1 VRKETAFLGWETG
14 QNTLVLQERS
24 TTTIVRQ
31 RYHNGKNLGSGW
43 NVSALEIRPEIGKL
57 TETIVAVAVVP
68 VSEEHFIYGITHR
81 VLLVSH
87 LLYYVVYFFFFFVAH
102 DKHSNSRPSISNSRD
117 TAPKSA
123 SSRQTDKRDVYW
135 NNQSSGS
142 RDESEAHD
150 RRKHLDGKITVF
162 FVVSL
167 ISLIKCA
174 EYAMPTKNT
183 SDHYLRSAFM

>member
-1 VRKETAFLGWETG
+1 MRKETAYLGWETG

-24 TTTIVRQ
+24 TTTIARQ

-68 VSEEHFIYGITHR
+68 VSGKHFIYGITHR

-87 LLYYVVYFFFFFVAH
+87 LLYYVVYIFIAH

-142 RDESEAHD
+142 RDETEAHD
-150 RRKHLDGKITVF
+150 RRKHLDGKVTV

-167 ISLIKCA
+167 IIPIECT
-174 EYAMPTKNT
+174 EYAVPTKNT
-183 SDHYLRSAFM
+183 SNHHLESTFM